1 MLYHAAHY
9 DRERPLGTYW
19 EATAGPEP
27 AGLEPL
33 ARDTACEVAIVGG
46 GYTGLSCACH
56 LARHGIGAVVLEA
69 GPIGWGASSRNGGFC
84 GLGGTKLG
92 YGTVADRFGLEAA
105 RRYFAAQKAGVALV
119 RDLAAAEGFDI
130 EPTGEGEHYVAHKPS
145 RVAALHAKA
154 ELVERLFGE
163 RWPVWT
169 RDELAERLL
178 DAPEAHACLVVPHYF
193 GLHPLRY
200 VRGLATAAARAGA
213 AVHPRTPVLAW
224 KRTGAGHRLRTPAGT
239 VTAER
244 VVFATNGYT
253 PEDLDPALAARTLPA
268 LSSILVTR
276 PLNPDEQAAHRWTKP
291 ALLADSRGLLFYI
304 RLLRDGRLLFGARG
318 GTDASPAA
326 FEGRVRWMRK
336 RLAEKF
342 PAWRDVEVDHAWW
355 GLVCLARDLAP
366 HLGWLDP
373 EWRSPAALAYHRG
386 GVAVS
391 TMVGRAAA
399 AGLAGR
405 GPPPPPPGLG
415 GPFPAVGPPRPG
427 RAPPARGPPP
437 ATAGLRPHP
446 AAPLPAAG
454 PARLGAARRLSGL
467 PPSRR
472 VALTRR
478 HYPFIDATR
487 TWAQG

>member
-27 AGLEPL
+27 AGLELL
-33 ARDTACEVAIVGG
+33 AGDTVCEVAIVGG
-46 GYTGLSCACH
+46 GYTGLSCAYH
-56 LARHGIGAVVLEA
+56 LARHGVGAVVLEA
-69 GPIGWGASSRNGGFC
+69 GPIGWGASGRNGGFC

-105 RRYFAAQKAGVALV
+105 HRYFAAQKAGVALV
-119 RDLAAAEGFDI
+119 RELATAEGFDI

-178 DAPEAHACLVVPHYF
+178 DGPEAHACLVVPHYF

-224 KRTGAGHRLRTPAGT
+224 ERTGAGHRLRTPAGT

-276 PLNPDEQAAHRWTKP
+276 PLTPAEQAAHRWTRP
-291 ALLADSRGLLFYI
+291 ALLADSRDLLFYI

-336 RLAEKF
+336 HLAEKF
-342 PAWRDVEVDHAWW
+342 PAWRDVGIDHAWW

-366 HLGWLDP
+366 HLGWLGP
-373 EWRSPAALAYHRG
+373 ERRTLAALAYHGG
-386 GVAVS
+386 GVAFS
-391 TMVGRAAA
+391 TMLGRAAA
-399 AGLAGR
+399 AVLAGKEPDPPLPDFVR
-405 GPPPPPPGLG
+405 TPPPRFPLPGLRVW
-415 GPFPAVGPPRPG
+415 AM
-427 RAPPARGPPP
+427 RAAYLGYQ
-437 ATAGLRPHP
+437 LRDEW
-446 AAPLPAAG
+446 
-454 PARLGAARRLSGL
+454 R
-467 PPSRR
+467 
-472 VALTRR
+472 
-478 HYPFIDATR
+478 
-487 TWAQG
+487 